1 VRSANEEG
9 IVSMDR
15 LEYLRSYES
24 LFAKRW
30 IRMSAGACDDAT
42 PLAALWRTWRFAA
55 MEVEI
60 AFDEWRAAP
69 ESINDE
75 AYAIYVDSL
84 RRESEAAQR
93 LAERYGS
100 VRAISA

>member
-1 VRSANEEG
+1 
-9 IVSMDR
+9 
-15 LEYLRSYES
+15 
-24 LFAKRW
+24 
-30 IRMSAGACDDAT
+30 
-42 PLAALWRTWRFAA
+42 

-60 AFDEWRAAP
+60 AFDEWRDAP

-84 RRESEAAQR
+84 RRESEAAQQ

-100 VRAISA
+100 ARAIAA